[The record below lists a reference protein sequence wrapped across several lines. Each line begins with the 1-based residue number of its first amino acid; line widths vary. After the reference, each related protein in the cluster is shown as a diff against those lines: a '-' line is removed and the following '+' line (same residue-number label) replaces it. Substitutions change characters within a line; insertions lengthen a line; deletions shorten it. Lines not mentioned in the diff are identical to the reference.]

1 MRIALLGAPGSG
13 KGTQALMLQKRLGLI
28 HISTGDI
35 FRASV
40 KSQSVLGEKAKTYM
54 DQGELI
60 PDPIVV
66 ELVIERLQK
75 QDCQKGYILDG
86 FPRTKTQAE
95 ALEDTE
101 FGVEIVLCLD
111 VPDEELVKRLTGRQ
125 TCLTC
130 GHLYHMTSS
139 APKQAGV
146 CDQCQGL
153 LKIRDD
159 DLPDVV
165 KKRLEVYKRLTL
177 PVVAFYREKK
187 ILIDINGYQEIDQI
201 FHEILQELTR
211 EQPK

>member
-13 KGTQALMLQKRLGLI
+13 KGTQAQMLQKRLGLI

-40 KSQSVLGEKAKTYM
+40 KTQSALGEKVKTYM

-60 PDPIVV
+60 PDSIVV

-75 QDCQKGYILDG
+75 LDCQKGYILDG

-95 ALEDTE
+95 ALENTE

-111 VPDEELVKRLTGRQ
+111 VPDEELVKRLTGRW
-125 TCLTC
+125 TCVTC
-130 GHLYHMTSS
+130 GHLYHVTSNP
-139 APKQAGV
+139 PKKPGV
-146 CDQCQGL
+146 CDRCQGL
-153 LKIRDD
+153 LKIRND

-177 PVVAFYREKK
+177 PLVEFYRAKK
-187 ILIDINGYQEIDQI
+187 KLIDINGHQEIDQI

-211 EQPK
+211 EQLK

>member
-40 KSQSVLGEKAKTYM
+40 KSQSALGEKAKTYM

-60 PDPIVV
+60 PDSIVV

-75 QDCQKGYILDG
+75 LDCQKGYILDG

-130 GHLYHMTSS
+130 GHLYHVTSNP
-139 APKQAGV
+139 PKKPGV
-146 CDQCQGL
+146 CDRCQGL
-153 LKIRDD
+153 LKIRND

-177 PVVAFYREKK
+177 PLVEFYRAKK
-187 ILIDINGYQEIDQI
+187 KLIDINGHQEIDQI

-211 EQPK
+211 EQLK

>member
-40 KSQSVLGEKAKTYM
+40 KTQSALGEKVKTYM

-60 PDPIVV
+60 PDSIVV

-75 QDCQKGYILDG
+75 LDCQKGYILDG

-95 ALEDTE
+95 ALENTE

-111 VPDEELVKRLTGRQ
+111 VPDEELVKRLTGRW
-125 TCLTC
+125 TCVTC
-130 GHLYHMTSS
+130 GHLYHVTSNP
-139 APKQAGV
+139 PKKPGV
-146 CDQCQGL
+146 CDRCQGL
-153 LKIRDD
+153 LKIRND

-177 PVVAFYREKK
+177 PLVEFYRAKK
-187 ILIDINGYQEIDQI
+187 KLIDINGHQEIDQI

-211 EQPK
+211 EQLK

>member
-13 KGTQALMLQKRLGLI
+13 KGTQAQMLQKRLGLI

-40 KSQSVLGEKAKTYM
+40 KSQSALGEKAKTYM
-54 DQGELI
+54 DQGALI

-75 QDCQKGYILDG
+75 SDCQKGYILDG

-101 FGVEIVLCLD
+101 FGVDTVLCLN

-125 TCLTC
+125 TCSTC
-130 GHLYHMTSS
+130 GHLYHVTSS
-139 APKQAGV
+139 APKKSGV
-146 CDQCQGL
+146 CDQCQGSL
-153 LKIRDD
+153 MIRED
-159 DLPDVV
+159 DLPVVV
-165 KKRLEVYKRLTL
+165 KKRLEVYKGNTVS
-177 PVVAFYREKK
+177 VVEFYRARAK
-187 ILIDINGYQEIDQI
+187 LIDINGHQEIDQI
-201 FHEILQELTR
+201 FHEILQELMR
-211 EQPK
+211 E

>member
-1 MRIALLGAPGSG
+1 MKIALLGAPGSG

-40 KSQSVLGEKAKTYM
+40 KSQSVLGEKVKIYM

-75 QDCQKGYILDG
+75 SDCQKGYILDG

-139 APKQAGV
+139 APKQEGV

-165 KKRLEVYKRLTL
+165 KKRLKVYKRLTL
-177 PVVAFYREKK
+177 PVVTFYREKK
-187 ILIDINGYQEIDQI
+187 ILIDINGYQKIDQI

-211 EQPK
+211 EQ